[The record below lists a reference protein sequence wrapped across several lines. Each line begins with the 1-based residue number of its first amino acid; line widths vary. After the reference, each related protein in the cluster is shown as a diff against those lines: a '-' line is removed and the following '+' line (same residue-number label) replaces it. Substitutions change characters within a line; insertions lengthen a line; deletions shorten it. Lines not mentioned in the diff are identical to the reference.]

1 MIKILKKSGK
11 YADGVADHFV
21 KLPIVKDFLFPAGEV
36 GVQLDSSNIQYNFT
50 NTTCQTIVARIH
62 DSNDVLRLL
71 NVTDAL
77 RRLNTLPINLFMP
90 YVPYSRQDRVCN
102 EGEAFSLGVFA
113 NLINSQNYQSVT
125 ICDPHSDV
133 VGALIHNV
141 KIISQLDIIEK
152 FLSFR
157 HKIIDENSVFIS
169 PDAGA
174 NKKTSALA
182 KAFNHPEFIRADKL
196 RDLSTGQIK
205 ETIVYAD
212 DLTGKTVVI
221 ADDMGDGMGTF
232 VALAKALKAKG
243 ASKIIL
249 YITHAIFSKGT
260 KHVFESG
267 IDEIYTTNSYSD
279 RHPAEIDGK
288 LKIFDVDTFIK

>member
-1 MIKILKKSGK
+1 MIKVLKVVK
-11 YADGVADHFV
+11 DGEYDPYFV
-21 KLPIVKDFLFPAGEV
+21 ELPIVKDFLFPGGEV
-36 GVQLDSSNIQYNFT
+36 GIQLDTSNIQYDYARAKE
-50 NTTCQTIVARIH
+50 QVIVARIQ
-62 DSNDVLRLL
+62 DSNDILRLL

-90 YVPYSRQDRVCN
+90 YVPYSRQDRACN

-113 NLINSQNYQSVT
+113 NLINSQKYNSVT

-133 VGALIHNV
+133 SPALFHNV
-141 KIISQLDIIEK
+141 RVISNMEIIANWKKLCLEITKPD
-152 FLSFR
+152 
-157 HKIIDENSVFIS
+157 VTFIS

-174 NKKTSALA
+174 NKKTSVLA
-182 KAFNHPEFIRADKL
+182 KEAGHKEFIRADKL

-212 DLTGKTVVI
+212 DLTDKTIVI
-221 ADDMGDGMGTF
+221 ADDICDGGRTF
-232 VALAKALKAKG
+232 IELAAVLKKKNAAKV
-243 ASKIIL
+243 IL
-249 YITHAIFSKGT
+249 YVTHGIFSKGV
-260 KHVFESG
+260 KPLFEGG

-288 LKIFDVDTFIK
+288 LKIFNVESFIK